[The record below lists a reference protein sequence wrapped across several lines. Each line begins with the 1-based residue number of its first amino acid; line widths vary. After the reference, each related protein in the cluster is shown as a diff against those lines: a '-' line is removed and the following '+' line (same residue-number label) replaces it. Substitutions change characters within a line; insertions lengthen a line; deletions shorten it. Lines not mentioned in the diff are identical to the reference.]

1 MGTFPNYLPCDGCGL
16 PATAEHIADRL
27 RRLELSTRFRPVHLG
42 VLFLAL
48 APSVGPEG
56 DFYSPAGSNE
66 FTDPFLEALDIRSSK
81 DGAAPELDDGA
92 PNFAKLAEFQ
102 RRGYFLAY
110 LSECQ
115 LPKDAK
121 PAASTIARLGIALLR
136 RIRFNYKPKHIAPI
150 GPELFPL
157 VEMLKDAGLGPALIL
172 DCGLALPIPRT
183 GDKERLELF
192 RRTVTAFLP
201 RENLSPGYDRI
212 QLTHTE
218 HDLGAGGNT

>member
-1 MGTFPNYLPCDGCGL
+1 MA
-16 PATAEHIADRL
+16 PAG
-27 RRLELSTRFRPVHLG
+27 RP
-42 VLFLAL
+42 
-48 APSVGPEG
+48 EE
-56 DFYSPAGSNE
+56 DFYSQAGSKE

-81 DGAAPELDDGA
+81 DGAAPELDNDA
-92 PNFAKLAEFQ
+92 PNSAKLAEFQ

-115 LPKDAK
+115 LPKDAE
-121 PAASTIARLGIALLR
+121 PAASTITRLGTTLLR
-136 RIRFNYKPKHIAPI
+136 RIRFNYRPKHIAPI

-157 VEMLKDAGLGPALIL
+157 VEMLKDAGLGPVLIL

-192 RRTVTAFLP
+192 RRTVTAVLP

-212 QLTHTE
+212 HLTHTE
-218 HDLGAGGNT
+218 RDLKAGG